1 MGNNKLNHCS
11 WCGAP
16 TKMEKL
22 LMPDTPILE
31 QQEEMINK
39 LGRKRVWGEGSDWSN
54 IKMDSNTEAE
64 LLVYDQ
70 LLSSVSL
77 KHICS
82 RCIVEDEKLYRKYY
96 NDPDDAIVFDAEF

>member
-1 MGNNKLNHCS
+1 MGDNKLDHCA

-16 TKMEKL
+16 TKMERM

-39 LGRKRVWGEGSDWSN
+39 LGRDKVWGDGSDWSRM
-54 IKMDSNTEAE
+54 KMDSKVEAE

-96 NDPDDAIVFDAEF
+96 NDTDNQIIFDEDF